1 MTRPLQN
8 PDRPPMRMHSCMYS
22 SCMLA
27 YAGIS
32 KSRFHG
38 MLPGMLH
45 ALASHDAECGDCLFG
60 HKVTVSAL
68 ERDAKVMRN
77 A

>member
-1 MTRPLQN
+1 
-8 PDRPPMRMHSCMYS
+8 
-22 SCMLA
+22 MLA